1 MTTTAQVKSLIQ
13 PLLSRRPYLAFS
25 RRLVFARPV
34 HHILAAVDL
43 DRSSDKAAIIA
54 GTRVLPVFHSGT
66 PHVSWGWGVGR
77 PDKTGFRIDQPDVQD
92 VLIRTLEQDV
102 LPKLAAIADI
112 ADFERYV
119 LAHENRHM
127 FEFGYHLTTAVALGR
142 LDRARE
148 ICRGY
153 RARRTLEPTERNQ
166 RYWPEITRLRTLC
179 ELVEAD
185 DRAGMIALLHQWE
198 AATAADWGIAK
209 YWEPSP
215 FPIEAM

>member
-1 MTTTAQVKSLIQ
+1 MTTTAQVKKLVR
-13 PLLSRRPYLAFS
+13 PLLERRRDLVFS
-25 RRLVFARPV
+25 RRMIFARRV
-34 HHILAAVDL
+34 HHVLAAAYL
-43 DRSSDKAAIIA
+43 DRSSDPAAVIVGA
-54 GTRVLPVFHSGT
+54 QVLPVFHPGT

-77 PDKTGFRIDQPDVQD
+77 PDRKGFSIGQPELQE
-92 VLIRTLEQDV
+92 VLIRILEDDV
-102 LPKLAAIADI
+102 LPKLAAISDI

-127 FEFGYHLTTAVALGR
+127 FEFGYHLTTAVALGQ

-153 RARRTLEPTERNQ
+153 RVRRTFEPTERNQ
-166 RYWPEITRLRTLC
+166 RYRQEIAHLRAMC

-185 DRAGMIALLHQWE
+185 DRAGIIALLHQWE

-209 YWEPSP
+209 FWEPSP